1 MPGYVHKTRRDATQ
15 STAAQITAAQQTRR
29 ANEAE
34 ARAARAETEIARLQ
48 EANKALTERINE
60 VKKSRARHR
69 QNLGTRTR
77 QVERL
82 ARELHAI
89 TRERDQAL
97 DRAANLQH
105 QLEVHLRPPTPIGNA
120 RLEAASAEIADFN
133 RRHPR
138 AA

>member
-1 MPGYVHKTRRDATQ
+1 MPGYVHKTRREPTQ

-60 VKKSRARHR
+60 VKKGRARHR

-82 ARELHAI
+82 TRELHTI

-97 DRAANLQH
+97 DRVANLQH